1 MWLLSPI
8 MIAVGIVVF
17 GFGVIA
23 CADPEGRGGK
33 YATLVPLGA
42 AIAAVGMMIGL
53 WDMATWILAHV

>member
-1 MWLLSPI
+1 